1 MGRREDLRKR
11 HGEMAD
17 RIGITAE
24 DGGERASSRGGDH
37 RRKGRVGLIAV
48 LLLLVLIAGIGGIWW
63 QLRDGGRDTDSR
75 IASAAREL
83 EQGIGL
89 IVLIV
94 PDEDGKARPTPIA
107 TCWAVDKRLMV
118 TNAHV
123 VESVRECLDH
133 DLDAYVAINRRP
145 DLRLRIIEAWSH
157 PRYGEVRR
165 SMSGEES
172 LGFSYDVG
180 LLRVDSDVPTICPVA
195 EEPELHDIASGYRV
209 GYLGFPMENLAK
221 GGVDI
226 HNPVANMQ
234 SGIVTAVSD
243 FWQGDSGSADNVLI
257 RHNLGAAGGS
267 SGSPLFNADG
277 EVVGIL
283 NGGNMNL
290 QLVPAGADEIAVMR
304 IPSAAMINFAQRV
317 DLLTGIPP
325 APEAAERERN
335 SPRRWQ
341 TDTAD

>member
-1 MGRREDLRKR
+1 MARREDLQKR
-11 HGEMAD
+11 HGEMAGK
-17 RIGITAE
+17 IGMTP
-24 DGGERASSRGGDH
+24 DGGEKSPSGGR
-37 RRKGRVGLIAV
+37 RRKGAGGLIIV
-48 LLLLVLIAGIGGIWW
+48 LLLLLLAVGGTGWWFVLRG
-63 QLRDGGRDTDSR
+63 GGRDTDSR

-83 EQGIGL
+83 EQGVGL
-89 IVLIV
+89 IVLII
-94 PDEDGKARPTPIA
+94 PGEDGEARPTPIA

-123 VESVRECLDH
+123 VESVQKCLNH

-145 DLRLRIIEAWSH
+145 DLRMHIIEAWSH

-165 SMSGEES
+165 NISGEES

-180 LLRVDSDVPTICPVA
+180 FLRVDSDVPTVCPVA
-195 EEPELHDIASGYRV
+195 DESELQRIASGYRV

-243 FWQGDSGSADNVLI
+243 FWQGDAGAADNVLV

-277 EVVGIL
+277 EVVAVL

-290 QLVPAGADEIAVMR
+290 QLAPAGADRVAVVR
-304 IPSAAMINFAQRV
+304 TPSAAMINFAQRV

-325 APEAAERERN
+325 TPEAVNREKK